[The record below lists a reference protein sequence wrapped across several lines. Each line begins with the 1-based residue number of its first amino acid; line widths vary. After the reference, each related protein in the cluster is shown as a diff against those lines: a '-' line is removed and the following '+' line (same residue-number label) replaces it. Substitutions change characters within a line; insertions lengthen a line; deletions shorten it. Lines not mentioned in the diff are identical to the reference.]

1 MSATHGMFVDIALNH
16 VLSSAELWLDK
27 GYIYIIMY
35 LNFTFCYECGIHIS
49 WNITLTTWQNFI
61 VGSTTIELQ

>member
-49 WNITLTTWQNFI
+49 WNITLTT
-61 VGSTTIELQ
+61 